1 MYVCCSELLYLSV
14 DKELEIGSLLKQIPS
29 SRDEKRE
36 FLDHTYW
43 PIMNV
48 HHVEVLKQ

>member
-1 MYVCCSELLYLSV
+1 MFVTQNRDMYLSI
-14 DKELEIGSLLKQIPS
+14 DKELEIGSLLKKIPS

-36 FLDHTYW
+36 FLDHLQW

-48 HHVEVLKQ
+48 HHVEILKQ